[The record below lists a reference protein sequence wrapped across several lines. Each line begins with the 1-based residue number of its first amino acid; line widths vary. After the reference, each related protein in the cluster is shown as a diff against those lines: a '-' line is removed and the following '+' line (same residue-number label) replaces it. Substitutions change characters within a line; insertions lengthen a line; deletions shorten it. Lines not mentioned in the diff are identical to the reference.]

1 MENKHRPS
9 SFRSEFSTGNDL
21 IISVAS
27 LLIEPIGAKRAQAF
41 QIIPFDFYDKT
52 GFLTGNVNFLRTDRG
67 ILMIA
72 DLECKIAEVCGLCLT
87 TYDAAIDIHFEEEF
101 WPDFDPLT
109 EQKIETLEGYEGYEG
124 FLIVEGQ
131 LDLGEAVRQYI
142 EMTRPMSPR
151 CNKDCVGLSASTLQ
165 NTSESVDLID
175 SRWSKLQT
183 LRDSW
188 R

>member
-1 MENKHRPS
+1 MENEHQPS
-9 SFRSEFSTGNDL
+9 SFHSKSSTGNNL

-27 LLIEPIGAKRAQAF
+27 LLVEPIGAKRAQVF
-41 QIIPFDFYDKT
+41 QTIPFNFYDKT
-52 GFLTGNVNFLRTDRG
+52 SFLTGNANFLRTDRG
-67 ILMIA
+67 ILTTA
-72 DLECKIAEVCGLCLT
+72 DIECKITEICGLCLK
-87 TYDAAIDIHFEEEF
+87 TYEATVDIHFEEEF

-109 EQKIETLEGYEGYEG
+109 EQKIETLDDYEG

-142 EMTRPMSPR
+142 EMTRSMSPR
-151 CNKDCVGLSASTLQ
+151 CNKDCVDLSASIFQ
-165 NTSESVDLID
+165 NASESVDVID

-183 LRDSW
+183 LRDRW